1 MAMILLICVFLL
13 MNLQQIEQKPLLMSQ
28 SRLRWNATNEVLI
41 AARSSINN
49 LVDISMEIYAYPS
62 SLLIFRQTL
71 QAKVAGSLNRVKF
84 FVPGGKTRSDS
95 YRLVVRVQND
105 SESLER
111 IILGAP
117 DLRSIY
123 LQTDKTVYK
132 PTDIVKVRALPLT
145 TSGKL
150 YDGPVDFALVNPDGF
165 ELIHKNRSTSN
176 NRFIAVEFQLPDH
189 LAFGEWKILARPD
202 RQKPY
207 TYSLTFQVYKYELS
221 PFIVHVLAKETG
233 DFDLYEIDILARY
246 ANGQRVSGQ
255 VSIWCNCNA
264 NNSAATSSNSEKSFL
279 CVLKSSKILLFRNN
293 YSAGGFIIFEPEQR
307 AIIACIMLKCFFA
320 QSSSNST
327 DNDNKDCNLFR
338 KTSDFTAISSKT
350 NTSTMGTNTRTIVDA
365 ISIPILNLNEDRT
378 DENIPDL
385 IFTLGQT
392 QGLGDIST
400 AIESSFST
408 VATCIG
414 GFFSQNCTSSV
425 SVFSSGNDDDNENDD
440 DSSDENHADYE
451 DDKEPTPSTSGNYLH
466 EWTPQYSSSLSIFA
480 TLSSGNFLSES
491 EITQIFSRYGNI
503 KEVKWIQISEN
514 NGYIIVFTNENEK
527 ENAIKVCGNK
537 METKGRVL
545 KLWSFKQANLFVD
558 RNLAIIDTANH
569 ASHQL
574 TTDKDDGDPYSIADA
589 KLLGLANSFQSNVN
603 NDIIKHQIYY
613 HPNTRMMTLKEN
625 MPSPERPGTRP
636 SPVTAFLLKQI
647 SGANMFE
654 TGQFYE
660 KISCNSGSEKNR
672 FLNLPAPY
680 HLLPDTPYFRRA
692 PIVPPPTRSLSAI
705 EQIPI
710 QQRIINRYL
719 ASMKMD
725 DEKGFAAIAKYEREC
740 YEHLYV
746 TSYYPTTVLSEQQKY
761 GRSGVRR
768 FQKGTGRTEAGFD
781 AESRLDM
788 NVEKHILSANFFS
801 PSTVEEQKLT
811 CINLGSTM
819 NSAWSTLLVPSN
831 QQNYE
836 VWNMTHCH
844 WSGRINIIQCGR
856 SGLTAPSINLV
867 KLTAE
872 VLDHGTGNRVKN
884 NVKID
889 NNLAGFELIPL
900 RPGYYRDSSNIL
912 ILIKSMDGSLMRSQ
926 EVEVDVRCIST
937 DKNQTLNLRN
947 FKGRIGFFLNIPF
960 SSSLYEHNC
969 RVILIQARRKI
980 GKRFSHPVTLVLP
993 SVDHSKY
1000 LQYGWIQQSLHNNA
1014 TYRVG
1019 EKFRASVPLHLASK
1033 LNYLVVCQDEIITEA
1048 GRVRDDGEII
1058 FEITDVMLSFCALY
1072 VFSAN
1077 VTVQID
1083 MIWFFVELSCKNSLA
1098 ISKTSVGVNDNL
1110 TITISGGSN
1119 GLALLSAIDIRM
1131 LELMQKYSSHPIRDL
1146 SVAERSLRTLFFDLI
1161 DSKNLSDEIKGIC
1174 EEAGVLMLQHL
1185 KRCPNF
1191 MESSSIVTNLCLRS
1205 FILACERL
1213 TGQTTTSEVC
1223 DRKTQRDCGVN
1234 RDFSRVKLASAHLQ
1248 LMRADFRP
1256 HNRSFDDSVFALF
1269 RRKTDLNPIVRQYFP
1284 EVWLF
1289 EDYSL
1294 GVSGRLNVTTRVP
1307 DAITQWSF
1315 QSLVWTPGD
1324 LAICQSDSSII
1335 TAQQKFFLT
1344 VDLPQHVYINES
1356 ITARVSVFAEQIEKD
1371 MLLSVC
1377 MTKLDRHVCG
1387 DVGAYGERG
1396 QPAYTRIHLTTTIP
1410 TSVRIFAFRFLRLGE
1425 TEVVFILKEEIS
1437 YPGRYHCDI
1446 GEIYDAVKLK
1456 VTVGKRAE
1464 TMEHFKRLVL
1474 NPRKPID
1481 HLVRT
1486 VNEHDS
1492 MMENETK
1499 NGNKNIID
1507 YDEYRS
1513 EREPLKLFTNV
1524 SINLPETES
1533 IYSIII
1539 DLSQFLPD
1547 GLIADP
1553 IQNEIQSNYR
1563 WKRSVLGYESF
1574 LTDIINSFAP
1584 ILYQFKSFN
1593 SFDKKAFREFESL
1606 DDTIGSLISAMLTFS
1621 NCHGIISQSCAFSNY
1636 RNPRQSHEESFLLT
1650 ALSTSLLCEAN
1661 ADERIVC
1668 PLLTYLLKKTATDMD
1683 TRFPI
1688 DYFLDLMDLI
1698 TIEDKYWFTKAMVNQ
1713 LSSDC
1718 IVYHCARNDRI
1729 WINLRKSFFNLSDR
1743 TTLDIRTVAALA
1755 FMAPRSV
1762 SSIMRIKLYSTAK
1775 DGVLPY
1781 WTTKKMSNNDSLLAK
1796 RSGFDDYMKRRIVMS
1811 GDLFVN
1817 SLGLLAFVSRKVDP
1831 MLPLIELDLLADWIY
1846 EQLNEDGQTP
1856 SALDAYFANRA
1867 IYEYRLHKINRQNSN
1882 DDRIVTVL
1890 CKQCK
1895 LTTHNVTVIP
1905 TVFHLPVTVRNI
1917 TLITEGDAK
1926 VRTRIRVLTT
1936 KRMRLRRAL
1945 EQNDLYPTKITVIQN
1960 MVSPGIIQQ
1969 EVCLKI
1975 LISQIESLEVTH
1987 GLFTGFTSRDSFF
2000 KILQNTSIH
2009 GVRLLD
2015 DITFSNYAIHFV
2027 LIGLKT
2033 KIPLCYELKITE
2045 PRYIYEPNQL
2055 APVAI
2060 TVRHPL
2066 YDVIGQELITY
2077 TERFKRSI
2085 LEETI
2090 DIVCWDG
2097 SCSCAEA
2104 SCTVRCSQCK
2114 SITKEHLQH
2123 ELCSENTFAATVE
2136 VESYRTENFNDSV
2149 YFIIE
2154 VSPKHWKQNNM
2165 KTVLQKPDRIELW
2178 LRTCNIRCAEPKI
2191 RETYYFSGN
2200 INGIVVDFNTRMHYV
2215 LRDDDRWELANEECG
2230 HLFSYLITSRPCIL

>member
-1 MAMILLICVFLL
+1 
-13 MNLQQIEQKPLLMSQ
+13 
-28 SRLRWNATNEVLI
+28 
-41 AARSSINN
+41 
-49 LVDISMEIYAYPS
+49 
-62 SLLIFRQTL
+62 
-71 QAKVAGSLNRVKF
+71 
-84 FVPGGKTRSDS
+84 
-95 YRLVVRVQND
+95 
-105 SESLER
+105 
-111 IILGAP
+111 
-117 DLRSIY
+117 
-123 LQTDKTVYK
+123 
-132 PTDIVKVRALPLT
+132 
-145 TSGKL
+145 
-150 YDGPVDFALVNPDGF
+150 
-165 ELIHKNRSTSN
+165 
-176 NRFIAVEFQLPDH
+176 
-189 LAFGEWKILARPD
+189 
-202 RQKPY
+202 
-207 TYSLTFQVYKYELS
+207 
-221 PFIVHVLAKETG
+221 
-233 DFDLYEIDILARY
+233 
-246 ANGQRVSGQ
+246 
-255 VSIWCNCNA
+255 
-264 NNSAATSSNSEKSFL
+264 
-279 CVLKSSKILLFRNN
+279 
-293 YSAGGFIIFEPEQR
+293 
-307 AIIACIMLKCFFA
+307 
-320 QSSSNST
+320 
-327 DNDNKDCNLFR
+327 
-338 KTSDFTAISSKT
+338 
-350 NTSTMGTNTRTIVDA
+350 
-365 ISIPILNLNEDRT
+365 
-378 DENIPDL
+378 
-385 IFTLGQT
+385 
-392 QGLGDIST
+392 
-400 AIESSFST
+400 
-408 VATCIG
+408 
-414 GFFSQNCTSSV
+414 
-425 SVFSSGNDDDNENDD
+425 
-440 DSSDENHADYE
+440 
-451 DDKEPTPSTSGNYLH
+451 
-466 EWTPQYSSSLSIFA
+466 
-480 TLSSGNFLSES
+480 
-491 EITQIFSRYGNI
+491 
-503 KEVKWIQISEN
+503 
-514 NGYIIVFTNENEK
+514 
-527 ENAIKVCGNK
+527 

-636 SPVTAFLLKQI
+636 SP
-647 SGANMFE
+647 

-836 VWNMTHCH
+836 INSGH

-900 RPGYYRDSSNIL
+900 RPGYYRDSSNIS
-912 ILIKSMDGSLMRSQ
+912 IL
-926 EVEVDVRCIST
+926 
-937 DKNQTLNLRN
+937 
-947 FKGRIGFFLNIPF
+947 
-960 SSSLYEHNC
+960 
-969 RVILIQARRKI
+969 ARRKI

-1033 LNYLVVCQDEIITEA
+1033 LNYLDEIITEA

-1146 SVAERSLRTLFFDLI
+1146 SVAEQ
-1161 DSKNLSDEIKGIC
+1161 GIC

-1499 NGNKNIID
+1499 MGIKTSLFKELRALD

-1775 DGVLPY
+1775 AYSVYYCRRCASVLDN
-1781 WTTKKMSNNDSLLAK
+1781 KKMSNNDSLLAK